1 MYVYDTIKLL
11 SGSLY
16 STNTSTNIN
25 MINIHSVEYYFQ
37 WQLSRFSDI
46 LEAGL
51 YVACFLTEA
60 RDIPSIRNIR
70 PALRHIWP
78 LVQWMLWIL
87 PQH

>member
-16 STNTSTNIN
+16 STITSTNIN

-37 WQLSRFSDI
+37 WQLSQFSDS

-51 YVACFLTEA
+51 YVACFLTET
-60 RDIPSIRNIR
+60 RDIPSIQNIR

-78 LVQWMLWIL
+78 LVQWML
-87 PQH
+87 